1 MNKNRSSIIYPMTWE
16 QAVQWMRSQP
26 RHRDLVRACFY
37 DDPLAE
43 AAKRFHAEAEWKSV
57 AALLPSPLG
66 KALDVGAGRGIAS
79 YALAADG
86 WRVVALEPD
95 PSDLVGAGA
104 IRMLAGETGADIEVV
119 EEWGERLPFADR
131 TFDCVHAR
139 QVLHHAR
146 DLGMLCREMARV
158 LKPGGVF
165 IATREHVIDLPADLA
180 EFLAM
185 HPLHMLYGGENAFGL
200 EQYLDAIV
208 GAGLRLT
215 KILSPLESPI
225 NYFPASVGETGD
237 LVASSWPWKRAPA
250 IRKRGAGPIER
261 VLCRIGCIPLSP
273 MPLFPGKPREGRPSF
288 RSCATISTNRRR
300 G

>member
-1 MNKNRSSIIYPMTWE
+1 MT
-16 QAVQWMRSQP
+16 A
-26 RHRDLVRACFY
+26 
-37 DDPLAE
+37 
-43 AAKRFHAEAEWKSV
+43 
-57 AALLPSPLG
+57 
-66 KALDVGAGRGIAS
+66 
-79 YALAADG
+79 ALAADG

-158 LKPGGVF
+158 LKPGGMF
-165 IATREHVIDLPADLA
+165 IATREHVIDLPEDLP

-208 GAGLRLT
+208 VAGLRLT

-237 LVASSWPWKRAPA
+237 LAASSWPWKRVPGDSEARRWADRTRLVPGRLYSFVAHAPFSRETTGGSA
-250 IRKRGAGPIER
+250 ELSAMRDNLDEQASRLTTLEARLDAREARLAKRMEA
-261 VLCRIGCIPLSP
+261 VLPTIP
-273 MPLFPGKPREGRPSF
+273 K
-288 RSCATISTNRRR
+288 RRR
-300 G
+300 FMNRLVRMVKKISSPTRNCGRTTAHD